1 MSQQELFPF
10 EAPEPAEM
18 KEVGKGKAVSKAE
31 QAKLID
37 IEPTDKDKEKA
48 AKDKAER
55 KEAKEATE
63 SRKARVQE
71 SASDEFKM
79 KNQQR
84 PMISP
89 KGNVFK
95 GAMSGASG
103 GAGGI
108 ELEGK
113 MGKNTKP
120 KMKSGGSVRSASAR
134 ADGCA
139 IRGKT
144 RA

>member
-1 MSQQELFPF
+1 MPQDELFPF

-18 KEVGKGKAVSKAE
+18 KDVGKGKAMSKAD
-31 QAKLID
+31 QAKLMELP
-37 IEPTDKDKEKA
+37 EPTAKEKEKA
-48 AKDKAER
+48 AKDKADQAKLKEIA
-55 KEAKEATE
+55 EAK
-63 SRKARVQE
+63 KAEDIKR
-71 SASDEFKM
+71 SNLA
-79 KNQQR
+79 QR

-95 GAMSGASG
+95 GAMSGATG

-108 ELEGK
+108 EMEGK
-113 MGKNTKP
+113 MGRNTKP
-120 KMKSGGSVRSASAR
+120 KMKAGGKVRSASAR